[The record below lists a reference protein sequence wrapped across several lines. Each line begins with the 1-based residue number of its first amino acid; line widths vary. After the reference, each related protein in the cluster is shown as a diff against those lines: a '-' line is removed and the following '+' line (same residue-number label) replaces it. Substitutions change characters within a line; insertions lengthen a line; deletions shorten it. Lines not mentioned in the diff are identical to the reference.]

1 MALLSQASDLK
12 TRQTVWVS
20 TNTATG
26 EQINSHN
33 RTNFSVDGL
42 IAADWAGMSA
52 HQHRADVT
60 ACPITGWRSKNWG

>member
-1 MALLSQASDLK
+1 MLLSQASDLQ

-33 RTNFSVDGL
+33 RANFSVDGL
-42 IAADWAGMSA
+42 IAADWAGMATHA
-52 HQHRADVT
+52 HRNDVRA
-60 ACPITGWRSKNWG
+60 IQWG

>member
-1 MALLSQASDLK
+1 MALLSQATDLK
-12 TRQTVWVS
+12 IRQTVWVS

-52 HQHRADVT
+52 HAHCNDIRAM
-60 ACPITGWRSKNWG
+60 CLG

>member
-1 MALLSQASDLK
+1 MLLSQATDLK
-12 TRQTVWVS
+12 TQQTIWVS

-52 HQHRADVT
+52 HAHRTDA
-60 ACPITGWRSKNWG
+60 RSAQWG

>member
-1 MALLSQASDLK
+1 MALLSQATDLK

-52 HQHRADVT
+52 HAHRNDVRG
-60 ACPITGWRSKNWG
+60 IVWG